1 MNAIATVAPAVAFVG
16 AAQINRAID
25 AIEVRGKEL
34 DEAIQMTGL
43 SILHHIETCGDY
55 TIFKRLFDALPK
67 GARKNALVEWACM
80 FGKVQVNTDKKSAKD
95 MPFVYNK
102 FGTTDLEGAAAAPWY
117 TFKPEKP
124 PVEEFNLYAA
134 LAHLRKQVASAQ
146 TKGLPILGAE
156 LLGEFDLVA
165 ARAVPKAEASAKAA
179 H

>member
-1 MNAIATVAPAVAFVG
+1 MNTVATVAAPVAFVG

-25 AIEVRGKEL
+25 AIQVRGKEL

-55 TIFKRLFDALPK
+55 TIFKRLFDAMPK

-102 FGTTDLEGAAAAPWY
+102 FATTDLVAAAAQPWY
-117 TFKPEKP
+117 TFKQEKP

-134 LAHLRKQVASAQ
+134 LAHLRKQVGQAQ
-146 TKGLPILGAE
+146 TKGLTVVGAE
-156 LLGEFDLVA
+156 LLADFELLAVKA
-165 ARAVPKAEASAKAA
+165 APGAEATRA

>member
-1 MNAIATVAPAVAFVG
+1 MNAIATVAAPVAFVG

-25 AIEVRGKEL
+25 AIQVRGKEL

-55 TIFKRLFDALPK
+55 TIFKRLFDAMPK

-102 FGTTDLEGAAAAPWY
+102 LAVTDLAAAAAQPWY
-117 TFKPEKP
+117 TFKQEKP

-134 LAHLRKQVASAQ
+134 LAHVRKQLGQAQ
-146 TKGLPILGAE
+146 TKGLNVVGAE
-156 LLGEFDLVA
+156 LLADFELLAVKA
-165 ARAVPKAEASAKAA
+165 APGAEATRA